1 MGIGNSGADIVTEL
15 GMINGGGM
23 KTGAGEVVNDQR
35 SETLLIARSG
45 GWVAKA
51 PHLEVGVGMMAGE
64 AVIGDFINRQPWFHR
79 DKGGY
84 DEAQEQL
91 NRHGM
96 TPVIRQNISGIWCV
110 AQIISVVRVD
120 REMATAARSS
130 IRSSRGWRGRS
141 G

>member
-1 MGIGNSGADIVTEL
+1 
-15 GMINGGGM
+15 MINGGGM

-96 TPVIRQNISGIWCV
+96 TPVIRQNISDVESG
-110 AQIISVVRVD
+110 ASL
-120 REMATAARSS
+120 RSS
-130 IRSSRGWRGRS
+130 QLFVRTGEWPPPLAAASDRLGAG
-141 G
+141 GAGLAG

>member
-1 MGIGNSGADIVTEL
+1 M
-15 GMINGGGM
+15 
-23 KTGAGEVVNDQR
+23 NDQR

-96 TPVIRQNISGIWCV
+96 TPVIPKHILRSGL
-110 AQIISVVRVD
+110 SDHLRTVRAG
-120 REMATAARSS
+120 RGTATAARSS

-141 G
+141 GWGISLTAAG